1 MDELNRDVFG
11 GEIIECRFAIGLVLM
26 KILPFVTICLL
37 LAFLASS
44 QIASTLAKML
54 LLAVLT
60 TSAAAFMIKLSR
72 KVPRA
77 VLCRGTLSVWCYQCE
92 EGGLSKREQERLRIP
107 LHEIERVWVGRPKDY
122 QGSWPS
128 PG

>member
-1 MDELNRDVFG
+1 MLERLDDGCLGEQSGWHWLAEYASRIPAQRHSG
-11 GEIIECRFAIGLVLM
+11 GGAVKR
-26 KILPFVTICLL
+26 
-37 LAFLASS
+37 
-44 QIASTLAKML
+44 TLGKML

-122 QGSWPS
+122 QGSWPC
-128 PG
+128 PGF